1 MLRMVPLPWKSRGG
15 EKSVPLPHRVPRAT
29 LLHQSRPTN
38 LNTGSTFSIN
48 PGSAAEEPPAR
59 GATAAHRGRWGLGR
73 FTASDGA
80 EIFYAEEGEGRPV
93 LLLHGLMAHAG
104 FFERQQPLSE
114 GLRLI
119 AVDLRG
125 HGRSPSE
132 REAPTLDVL
141 ARDITELADALELEG
156 AIGVGWSL
164 GAAVLWRVLAG
175 PASRRF
181 AGAVVVDMTPRVANA
196 ADWDLGLTPEMCDAR
211 TQAIAADFPTFA
223 ASAGAAIFSRSG
235 EGGSGH
241 PLAGWAAEEFAR
253 NDPQAIGATWA
264 SLVEEDFRPALGTI
278 RQPTLVVH
286 GAHSHLYGPET
297 AAHLVAALPNARGV
311 MFEDSG
317 HAPHLEQPE
326 LFNRILKE
334 FAASLPPV
342 LHRTTQAQ
350 TA

>member
-1 MLRMVPLPWKSRGG
+1 MK
-15 EKSVPLPHRVPRAT
+15 
-29 LLHQSRPTN
+29 
-38 LNTGSTFSIN
+38 
-48 PGSAAEEPPAR
+48 
-59 GATAAHRGRWGLGR
+59 R

-80 EIFYAEEGEGRPV
+80 RIAYADEGEGRPV

-104 FFERQQPLSE
+104 FFDRQKPLR
-114 GLRLI
+114 GNFRLI

-132 REAPTLDVL
+132 ADPPSLDVL
-141 ARDITELADALELEG
+141 ARDVAELAAALGLED

-196 ADWDLGLTPEMCDAR
+196 EDWDLGLPPETCDAR
-211 TQAIAADFPTFA
+211 TRAIASDFPTFA

-235 EGGSGH
+235 EAPRH
-241 PLAGWAAEEFAR
+241 PLADWAAGEFAR
-253 NDPQAIGATWA
+253 NDPAAIGATWA
-264 SLVEEDFRPALGTI
+264 SLVEEDFRPELATI

-286 GAHSHLYGPET
+286 GAHSHLYGPDT
-297 AAHLVAALPNARGV
+297 ADHLVAALPNARAV
-311 MFEDSG
+311 RFEGSG
-317 HAPHLEQPE
+317 HAPHLEQPD
-326 LFNRILKE
+326 LFNRTIEE

-342 LHRTTQAQ
+342 LHRTTQKQ